1 MNHFGPKAHRAVLET
16 FLGLGFTL
24 IVVVAFTRAGNKRRI
39 MDIAM
44 RCLWFGASYSVIR
57 MHADDP
63 SAAAPLFTF

>member
-1 MNHFGPKAHRAVLET
+1 MKYFGPKAHRAVLEAFLT
-16 FLGLGFTL
+16 FGFIL
-24 IVVVAFTRAGNKRRI
+24 IGVVAFTRAGNRRRI

-63 SAAAPLFTF
+63 SAAVPLFTF